1 MENEQSD
8 ERNVGVHGFSVS
20 IPLGLIHSQV
30 LEVVI
35 DSSTCSTIESW
46 GEYLQLR
53 RYISNKHH
61 VKTLR
66 ARQCKKEGT
75 EEKKENHLIKRK
87 KVNMQNYPK
96 DLTNNRRTKYISQFY
111 MPCISKKKK
120 QTNKLRSHPNWYNS
134 DNNKETKIDHGVYK
148 TLKQRKPLDQ

>member
-8 ERNVGVHGFSVS
+8 KRNVGVHGFSVS

-35 DSSTCSTIESW
+35 DSSNCSKIKSW

-66 ARQCKKEGT
+66 ARQCKKERR
-75 EEKKENHLIKRK
+75 EKKTHLIKHK

-96 DLTNNRRTKYISQFY
+96 DLPITGGQNIFHSFICLVYQR
-111 MPCISKKKK
+111 KK
-120 QTNKLRSHPNWYNS
+120 QKTNKLIQT
-134 DNNKETKIDHGVYK
+134 DIIVIIIK
-148 TLKQRKPLDQ
+148 KQK